1 MAKDVKGQND
11 SGTRNGMKIKANV
24 ALVLTL
30 LLSAVFFTMTSCEA
44 MSAHDWLNSSYTFRF
59 TGDLDNAIY
68 CAGRAIEIDPSFA
81 NAWLIKGVCLKDKGE
96 LRASIASY
104 DKALQ
109 INPKY
114 IEAWSS
120 KGMTLE
126 NLGRYEEAINCYD
139 RIIQIEKD
147 SGASDS
153 LRDATINKGRVLR
166 ELYRYDE
173 SIDCYD
179 GLARYNDTLALS
191 EKGITLAYQKKY
203 DKAMQCF
210 NETLNRTKAHQD
222 EDSNVRAEINKG
234 VAFLFLKNPSSAL
247 DCFNEA
253 IKSGK
258 SYDRIWTA
266 WFCKG
271 VVLENLGHSDEAE
284 RAFQEAANLRMKG
297 IQEKS
302 QLSGIEERIRGLF
315 DLLRRVIYGQ

>member
-1 MAKDVKGQND
+1 MAKDEEGQGDNSTWSD
-11 SGTRNGMKIKANV
+11 MKFKAHA
-24 ALVLTL
+24 ALLLTL
-30 LLSAVFFTMTSCEA
+30 LLSTAFFTTTSCEA
-44 MSAHDWLNSSYTFRF
+44 ISADDWLNSSKTFYIA
-59 TGDLDNAIY
+59 GDLDNALY
-68 CAGRAIEIDPSFA
+68 CAERAIEIDPSFA
-81 NAWLIKGVCLKDKGE
+81 NAWLFKGASLREEGK

-104 DKALQ
+104 NRALQ

-114 IEAWSS
+114 IDAWNS

-153 LRDATINKGRVLR
+153 LRDATISKGRVLR

-173 SIDCYD
+173 SIECYD
-179 GLARYNDTLALS
+179 RLARYNDTLALS

-210 NETLNRTKAHQD
+210 NEALNRTKDHQD
-222 EDSNVRAEINKG
+222 DDSYIRAEIYMG
-234 VAFLFLKNPSSAL
+234 IAFLFLNNSSSAL
-247 DCFNEA
+247 GCFDEA
-253 IKSGK
+253 TKSGK

-266 WFCKG
+266 WFCKA
-271 VVLENLGHSDEAE
+271 VVLKNLGHTDEAE

-297 IQEKS
+297 IQKKS
-302 QLSGIEERIRGLF
+302 QFHGFEERIRGLY
-315 DLLRRVIYGQ
+315 DILRRTIS